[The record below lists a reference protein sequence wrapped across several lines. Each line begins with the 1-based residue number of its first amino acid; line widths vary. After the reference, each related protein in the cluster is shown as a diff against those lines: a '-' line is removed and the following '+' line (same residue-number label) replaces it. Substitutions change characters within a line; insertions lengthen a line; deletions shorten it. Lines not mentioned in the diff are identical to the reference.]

1 MWCQFF
7 QKYHVKPNITKN
19 YLVDHRSFLYWCFSV
34 LSEFSKMN
42 RWSKNNLGCVDF
54 FQFPCSIVGVTKC
67 LGWLLS
73 LVFTSLSAGVRPP
86 LVGIAFLPKVSLR
99 HAFVPT
105 LLSALPVLVC
115 FPYPSLHQV
124 AGSSD
129 TSTPSA
135 LICPHTTQVQGWHS
149 GLPSCTSA
157 LCTPVAPAT
166 FSLLMKPE
174 LLSKQEASFS
184 LHFCRIS
191 SPECPNPREMIFLR
205 IPVISVISIELCVSY
220 LHLTPESI
228 PSSL

>member
-1 MWCQFF
+1 MPLSPLSCQ
-7 QKYHVKPNITKN
+7 
-19 YLVDHRSFLYWCFSV
+19 
-34 LSEFSKMN
+34 
-42 RWSKNNLGCVDF
+42 
-54 FQFPCSIVGVTKC
+54 
-67 LGWLLS
+67 LS
-73 LVFTSLSAGVRPP
+73 LFSSAFPIHPYTRSPGP
-86 LVGIAFLPKVSLR
+86 LIPQLLQHSS
-99 HAFVPT
+99 VPT
-105 LLSALPVLVC
+105 QHSK
-115 FPYPSLHQV
+115 
-124 AGSSD
+124 
-129 TSTPSA
+129 
-135 LICPHTTQVQGWHS
+135 VQGWHS

-166 FSLLMKPE
+166 FSLLMEPE